1 MARSLDRCIQ
11 TSFAR
16 GAACVLPCVVIMIR
30 MTVTPIPIS
39 PLVPLPHFNKRMIL
53 SVPLAEIRAVGTI
66 FVVIPIVVVLVGA
79 VVNPVL
85 VIIVAMAFFLTPVVL
100 RPGRRTHCCWSGKGC
115 SKKKETE

>member
-1 MARSLDRCIQ
+1 
-11 TSFAR
+11 
-16 GAACVLPCVVIMIR
+16 
-30 MTVTPIPIS
+30 
-39 PLVPLPHFNKRMIL
+39 MIL
-53 SVPLAEIRAVGTI
+53 SVPLAEIHAVGTI

-100 RPGRRTHCCWSGKGC
+100 RSGRCTHCCWSGKGC